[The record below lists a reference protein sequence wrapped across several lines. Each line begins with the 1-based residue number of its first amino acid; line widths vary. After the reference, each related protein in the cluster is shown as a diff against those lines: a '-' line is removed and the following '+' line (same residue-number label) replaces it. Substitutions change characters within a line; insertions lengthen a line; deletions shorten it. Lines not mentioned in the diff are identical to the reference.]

1 MLRDA
6 MIILRGR
13 WRVRR
18 RLAAAVWIPA
28 SARRSVAGRVT
39 HAAAGHASHT
49 TAGHVSHAAGHA
61 PHATGGH
68 ASHTAARYTTGT
80 ASRAHAAGGPAT
92 HSADEQDSVAEAGSI
107 SRPSVILWRCE
118 A

>member
-61 PHATGGH
+61 
-68 ASHTAARYTTGT
+68 SHTAARYTTGT

-92 HSADEQDSVAEAGSI
+92 HSADEQDSVAVAGSI